1 MRLSKTHLLLLVL
14 SVFNLLS
21 PLFSIAQENT
31 GIENKTS
38 LKHKSYPTDRS
49 SLGLGMGLDYGGFGA
64 CLTIYP
70 QKNIGL
76 FGGLG
81 YALTG
86 VGYNA
91 GIKARL
97 LFNKKKPNVSLFV
110 LGMYGY
116 NTVFKIKGLSKLN
129 KTFYGPSVGVG
140 LETAVR
146 PNKVG
151 VWSFAI
157 IVPLRSKEALDY
169 QDYLSSIPY
178 VNMENKLA
186 PLAFSIGYKFIIH

>member
-1 MRLSKTHLLLLVL
+1 MRLSKTHLLLVL
-14 SVFNLLS
+14 SVFYLLS
-21 PLFSIAQENT
+21 PMFSIAQGNT
-31 GIENKTS
+31 GIEKKES
-38 LKHKSYPTDRS
+38 LKQKASYPTDKS

-64 CLTIYP
+64 CLTVYP

-86 VGYNA
+86 VEYNA
-91 GIKARL
+91 GVKARL
-97 LFNKKKPNVSLFV
+97 LFNQKKPNASLFV

-146 PNKVG
+146 PNKAG

-169 QDYLSSIPY
+169 QDYLNLIPY
-178 VNMENKLA
+178 INMENELA
-186 PLAFSIGYKFIIH
+186 PVAFSIGYKFIIH

>member
-1 MRLSKTHLLLLVL
+1 MRLNKIHLLLLVL

-21 PLFSIAQENT
+21 PLFSIAQEKA
-31 GIENKTS
+31 GIENKAS
-38 LKHKSYPTDRS
+38 LKHKVYPTDRS
-49 SLGLGMGLDYGGFGA
+49 SLGIGMGLDYGGFGA

-86 VGYNA
+86 VEYNA

-97 LFNKKKPNVSLFV
+97 LFNKKKPNASLFV

-129 KTFYGPSVGVG
+129 KTFYGPSVGIG

-186 PLAFSIGYKFIIH
+186 PLAFSIGYKFVIH